1 MKFEI
6 IVGGKLRHTIE
17 AENMEMAYR
26 GFGTWYNPET
36 HVTIRNPKTNEQH
49 TYTRKLDNAENLLEI
64 IQH

>member
-6 IVGGKLRHTIE
+6 IVAGKLRHTIE
-17 AENMEMAYR
+17 ANSMEMAYL

-36 HVTIRNPKTNEQH
+36 PVTIRNPQTNEQC
-49 TYTRKLDNAENLLEI
+49 TYTRNLDNAGNLLEI

>member
-6 IVGGKLRHTIE
+6 IVGGELRHTIE
-17 AENMEMAYR
+17 ANNMEMAYQ

-36 HVTIRNPKTNEQH
+36 PVTIRNPHTRESR
-49 TYTRKLDNAENLLEI
+49 TYTRKLDNAGNLLEI